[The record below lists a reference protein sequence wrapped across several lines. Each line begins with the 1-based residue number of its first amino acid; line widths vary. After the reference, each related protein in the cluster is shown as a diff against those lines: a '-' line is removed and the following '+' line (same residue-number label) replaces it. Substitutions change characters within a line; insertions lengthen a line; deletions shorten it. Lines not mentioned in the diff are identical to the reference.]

1 MCMALAGPGSSY
13 TGMKKMIG
21 VPKLATLVAILL
33 IAGAGMAEA
42 RQATILVDAATGTV
56 IQGDHADVLNRP
68 ASLTKMMTLYLAFEA
83 LAKGRLS
90 LDEQIPV
97 SARAAGTVPYKLGV
111 APGGTVSVREA
122 ITGMIVLSANDAAI
136 AVGERL
142 GGSEEAFAKMMTAK
156 ARQLQMPNTTFRNA
170 TGLTADGQL
179 TTARDMAVLGMA
191 LMHHFPRQ
199 FALFSTRTAQF
210 RGKPLKGHNYM
221 LDLYPG
227 VDGLKTGYTSASG
240 YNVVTSV
247 RQGGRRYVGVVMG
260 YPTDKARDQQMVQL
274 FRQYLGGGASAG
286 AGAGMGAGG
295 AGAGVATGA
304 AGVRSGAVGLY

>member
-1 MCMALAGPGSSY
+1 
-13 TGMKKMIG
+13 MIG
-21 VPKLATLVAILL
+21 VPKLATLVAILS
-33 IAGAGMAEA
+33 IAGAGIAEA

-210 RGKPLKGHNYM
+210 RGKSLKGHNYM

-274 FRQYLGGGASAG
+274 FRQYLGGGAGAGASAGAG